1 MDIGESTFF
10 KIIIIII
17 CHGDFGAT
25 ILLLIFFLFFFLVM
39 VSQIFSCFRVRHV
52 AGGTL
57 ILNTGVN
64 VTFVF

>member
-25 ILLLIFFLFFFLVM
+25 ILLLIFFFFLVM

>member
-1 MDIGESTFF
+1 MDIGESTFVKVIF
-10 KIIIIII
+10 III

-25 ILLLIFFLFFFLVM
+25 ILLLIFFFFLVM

>member
-25 ILLLIFFLFFFLVM
+25 ILLLIFFFFFLVM